1 MSKQTNEAAC
11 GARAWFPR
19 NPLRNCCLVL
29 ALWTCSVCAIPA
41 TAQDEPKPSRL
52 EELSLRKP
60 RESGIIAAISEPSAD
75 DVIEVTVGQ
84 SRTLILDS
92 EFDWGGDSDEVSP
105 SVSITDPGI
114 AEIVVLGARG
124 LRLIGLRLGDT
135 DLTMTTGKGE
145 IISLHIRV
153 VLDLPLIQARLL
165 QFFPDAEIRIGQLG
179 SKLILE
185 GQARDAAQVQRITRL
200 LTNVVTS
207 TMTGGSAA
215 GGGSAGYDERDATA
229 GGPQNQTGAVVPVAG
244 AANVE
249 IINLMQVPGP
259 QQVMLK
265 VQIAELNRTAYRE
278 IGTDFLFADSG
289 SVFGTRIAGG
299 TSVAGSASGKGVTGN
314 ITSGASGAGGAT
326 AFGILEGDGFQAL
339 ISALRRNSVLKVL
352 AEPNLVAM
360 HGHRADFLAG
370 GEFPVPVPQSGAGGG
385 PPTITIEYK
394 KFGVQLAFVPYII
407 DGEIIRMEVDPEVSS
422 IDFTLGTE
430 ISGVQ
435 VPGLNTRRSHTT
447 VEMKQGQTLAIAGL
461 IQLELAGQSSRI
473 PGMGDLPYI
482 GPFFSNST
490 SERVEKE
497 LVVLVTPYLVDAI
510 DQQGAGMLPGAEV
523 SEPDDLEFYL
533 RGQIE
538 VAPQGIP
545 HRSTVNRG
553 ERAAAVQRLMIE
565 ERYLQGPVGFSK

>member
-1 MSKQTNEAAC
+1 MSTQSPATAC
-11 GARAWFPR
+11 E
-19 NPLRNCCLVL
+19 LRSGLSRKLVRSCCLTL
-29 ALWTCSVCAIPA
+29 AVWVSAVCCMTAN
-41 TAQDEPKPSRL
+41 AQDEPKPSRL

-60 RESGIIAAISEPSAD
+60 RESGIIAAMSEPTSD

-92 EFDWGGDSDEVSP
+92 EFDWGGDSDEISP
-105 SVSITDPGI
+105 SVSISDPGI

-135 DLTMTTGKGE
+135 DLTMTTGTGE

-179 SKLILE
+179 NKLILE

-200 LTNVVTS
+200 LSNAVTS
-207 TMTGGSAA
+207 TMTGGGAA

-249 IINLMQVPGP
+249 IINLMQIPGP

-278 IGTDFLFADSG
+278 IGTDFLFAASDSI
-289 SVFGTRIAGG
+289 VGTRIAGG
-299 TSVAGSASGKGVTGN
+299 TSLAASASGNGVTGN
-314 ITSGASGAGGAT
+314 VTSGASGAGGAT
-326 AFGILEGDGFQAL
+326 AFGILEGDGFQAF

-394 KFGVQLAFVPYII
+394 KFGVQLAFVPYIL
-407 DGEIIRMEVDPEVSS
+407 DGDIIRMEVDPEVSS
-422 IDFTLGTE
+422 IDFALGTE

-461 IQLELAGQSSRI
+461 IQLELAGKSDRI

-490 SERVEKE
+490 SQRVEKE
-497 LVVLVTPYLVDAI
+497 LVVLVTPYLVDTI
-510 DQQGAGMLPGAEV
+510 DEQTAAMLPGAEV

-538 VAPQGIP
+538 VSPQGIP
-545 HRSTVNRG
+545 HRSTVQRG
-553 ERAAAVQRLMIE
+553 EGAAALQRLVIE
-565 ERYLQGPVGFSK
+565 ERYLQGPIGFSK

>member
-1 MSKQTNEAAC
+1 MSMKKLKANAGDGTKEVPCRILLHSAVFAV
-11 GARAWFPR
+11 
-19 NPLRNCCLVL
+19 CLLVFTSDQGL
-29 ALWTCSVCAIPA
+29 GQDAPA
-41 TAQDEPKPSRL
+41 HSKLEDLSLKKTRKPSII
-52 EELSLRKP
+52 
-60 RESGIIAAISEPSAD
+60 ESMSRSE

-84 SRTLILDS
+84 SRTLVLDS
-92 EFDWGGDSDEVSP
+92 DFDWGGDSDEVNP
-105 SVSITDPGI
+105 SVSISDPGI

-124 LRLIGLRLGDT
+124 IRLIGLRIGDT
-135 DLTMTTGKGE
+135 DLTITTGTGE
-145 IISLHIRV
+145 VISLSIQV
-153 VLDLPLIQARLL
+153 VVDVPLIQARML

-179 SKLILE
+179 RKLIVE

-200 LTNVVTS
+200 LSRTVS
-207 TMTGGSAA
+207 SSMIGAMS
-215 GGGSAGYDERDATA
+215 GGGGATGYDERESSS
-229 GGPQNQTGAVVPVAG
+229 GGPQIQAGG
-244 AANVE
+244 AATGTGSGEME

-278 IGTDFLFADSG
+278 IGSDFLFADNG
-289 SVFGTRIAGG
+289 SVFGTRITGG
-299 TSVAGSASGKGVTGN
+299 TSVAASGSGKGLTGS
-314 ITSGASGAGGAT
+314 ITSGAAGAGGAT
-326 AFGILEGDGFQAL
+326 AFGILEGDGFQAFM
-339 ISALRRNSVLKVL
+339 SALRRNSVLKVL

-394 KFGVQLAFVPYII
+394 KFGVQLAFVPYIL
-407 DGEIIRMEVDPEVSS
+407 DGSVIRMEVDPEVSS
-422 IDFTLGTE
+422 IDFALGTE

-447 VEMKQGQTLAIAGL
+447 VEMKEGQTLAIAGL
-461 IQLELAGQSSRI
+461 IQLELAGRSDRI

-497 LVVLVTPYLVDAI
+497 LVVLVTPYLTDAI
-510 DQQGAGMLPGAEV
+510 SADTVGMLPGDDLQ
-523 SEPDDLEFYL
+523 EPDDLEFFL

-538 VAPQGIP
+538 SQGVGIP
-545 HRSTVNRG
+545 FRSTVERG
-553 ERAAAVQRLMIE
+553 ERTGLSQRIQIE
-565 ERYLQGPVGFSK
+565 ERYLQVPHGFSR